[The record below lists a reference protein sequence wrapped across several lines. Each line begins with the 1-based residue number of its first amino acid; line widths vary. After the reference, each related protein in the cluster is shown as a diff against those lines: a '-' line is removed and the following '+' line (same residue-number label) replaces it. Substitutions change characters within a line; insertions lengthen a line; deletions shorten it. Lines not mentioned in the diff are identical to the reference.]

1 MGGGGNSEL
10 ETLAAAQTQTNPT
23 FTGQM
28 RQFGIGQPTETQD
41 QLNQADLGL
50 MVDAAQF
57 EQSSLPIFKN
67 PAEIELY
74 LKSLG
79 KTPAE

>member
-1 MGGGGNSEL
+1 MGGGGNS
-10 ETLAAAQTQTNPT
+10 TAAAAAVEAADPE

-28 RQFGIGQPTETQD
+28 REFGIGRPTETQD
-41 QLNQADLGL
+41 QLNQAGLGG
-50 MVDAAQF
+50 MIDTAQF
-57 EQSSLPIFKN
+57 EQSNLPIFAN
-67 PAEIELY
+67 PEEVELY